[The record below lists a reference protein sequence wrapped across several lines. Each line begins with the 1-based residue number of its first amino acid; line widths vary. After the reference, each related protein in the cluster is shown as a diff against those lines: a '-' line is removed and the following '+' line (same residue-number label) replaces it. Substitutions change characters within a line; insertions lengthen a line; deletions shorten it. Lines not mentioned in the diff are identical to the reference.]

1 MTTQPHLDE
10 EGRYQ
15 AMAAMGFEVPAG
27 PLAAPAAPA
36 ALTAP
41 PRPAALRAPAGRGR
55 GVFLRM
61 GQFEITT

>member
-15 AMAAMGFEVPAG
+15 AMAAMGFGVPA
-27 PLAAPAAPA
+27 AAPAAPA
-36 ALTAP
+36 SLAAC

-55 GVFLRM
+55 GVFLEM
-61 GQFEITT
+61 G